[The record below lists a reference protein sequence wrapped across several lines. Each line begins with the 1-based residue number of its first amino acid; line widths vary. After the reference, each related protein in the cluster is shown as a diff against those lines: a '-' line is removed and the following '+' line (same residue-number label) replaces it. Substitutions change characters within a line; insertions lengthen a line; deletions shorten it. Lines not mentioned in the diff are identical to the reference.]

1 MMGPALRPL
10 RIAAAAAV
18 LLSWSP
24 VARAQESGAAD
35 LAGSAWQS
43 ISSVAHDLIATV
55 VGLFVDPDPFD
66 YLPEQLSERGRMF
79 LALMEAAGYRLAE
92 IDAGEGLLGDVTYRF
107 KLQRAPSAG
116 DLERV
121 RRGLAE
127 HESRFSG
134 ATARAERRALRGLLA
149 VADAPGFQVSAVRMD
164 LLPWPEV
171 RFHLTAR
178 PAKAQ

>member
-1 MMGPALRPL
+1 M
-10 RIAAAAAV
+10 AASAWEAIK
-18 LLSWSP
+18 
-24 VARAQESGAAD
+24 SGASGA
-35 LAGSAWQS
+35 
-43 ISSVAHDLIATV
+43 IATV
-55 VGLFVDPDPFD
+55 GGLFAASDPFD
-66 YLPEQLSERGRMF
+66 YLPEQLPERGRMF

-92 IDAGEGLLGDVTYRF
+92 IDAGEGLLGEVTYRF
-107 KLQRAPSAG
+107 KLQRRPSAG

-134 ATARAERRALRGLLA
+134 ATARAERRVLRGLLA
-149 VADAPGFQVSAVRMD
+149 VADAPGFQVSAVRID